1 MFILYLSTISFILFT
16 LYNCFPYTK
25 NKKLVNKKLYDNKN
39 YLFIIKNIEF
49 FKDGKYIEFTNYN
62 NYYFKQK
69 KIELNVNFLYDFY
82 IVNYI
87 YDNIEYKYYSENSS
101 LTFPIYT
108 NEQIKNYVY
117 INKITRAT
125 LLIKQFSKDT
135 NKTQDTNN
143 TKDTEDTEDTNNT
156 EDTKNTED
164 IDILSFL
171 IPFIGPNYNFYYDLE
186 IKLNLDKIL
195 KYLKSI
201 NNEIFDKIDLT
212 NNNYELQLY
221 DNFNNKYNLDSNY
234 LKWNPELIL

>member
-1 MFILYLSTISFILFT
+1 MFILYLSTISFIIYT
-16 LYNCFPYTK
+16 LYNCYPYTK
-25 NKKLVNKKLYDNKN
+25 NKKLINKKLDDNKN

-49 FKDGKYIEFTNYN
+49 FKDGKCIEFTNYN

-69 KIELNVNFLYDFY
+69 NIELNVNFLYDFY

-101 LTFPIYT
+101 FKFPIYT

-117 INKITRAT
+117 INKITRAM
-125 LLIKQFSKDT
+125 LLIKE
-135 NKTQDTNN
+135 TNN
-143 TKDTEDTEDTNNT
+143 TK
-156 EDTKNTED
+156 D

-171 IPFIGPNYNFYYDLE
+171 IPFVGPNYNFYNDLE

-195 KYLKSI
+195 KFLKSI

-221 DNFNNKYNLDSNY
+221 DNFNNEYNLDSNY

>member
-1 MFILYLSTISFILFT
+1 MFILYLSTISFILYT

-25 NKKLVNKKLYDNKN
+25 NKKLINKKLDDNKN

-62 NYYFKQK
+62 NYYFKQQN
-69 KIELNVNFLYDFY
+69 IELNVNFLYDFY

-117 INKITRAT
+117 INKITRAM
-125 LLIKQFSKDT
+125 LLIKQT
-135 NKTQDTNN
+135 N
-143 TKDTEDTEDTNNT
+143 
-156 EDTKNTED
+156 NTED

-171 IPFIGPNYNFYYDLE
+171 IPFVGPNYNFYNDLE

-212 NNNYELQLY
+212 NNNYELELY

-234 LKWNPELIL
+234 LRWNPELIL